1 MPHLQPNE
9 RSSDR
14 IFPLPSIT
22 RVTHAQFKCVGYGEL
37 RVTSHNLLCLK
48 LEARTI
54 NLVRS
59 YELNLV
65 SLSRF
70 DDKRYIHKDGTM
82 SYAYGHSKC

>member
-1 MPHLQPNE
+1 M
-9 RSSDR
+9 
-14 IFPLPSIT
+14 
-22 RVTHAQFKCVGYGEL
+22 
-37 RVTSHNLLCLK
+37 TSHNLLCLK

-70 DDKRYIHKDGTM
+70 DDKRYINKDGMM